1 MIKPLEIHYEVR
13 GYDCGYGGPLKPFA
27 LANFFQETAGV
38 HATVLGIGMEDMWAR
53 GLTWMLSR
61 IDIRIE
67 AMPRTGQRVI
77 ARTWPVGAK
86 KIYAQRCLELLDE
99 SGFRYAGALYEYIIV
114 DMKTRRV
121 VRPERTLPI
130 DLTTDYPLPF
140 VDLSPGVED
149 ASFGAF
155 PQATNN
161 SMQDKKEPYAEPK
174 NTLLLNGFSEVF
186 ALEARTRHIDQNGHV
201 NNAHFI
207 NWLCDA
213 VPCADGETICRI
225 KVDFVREILKGG
237 QISVWIKPIHTISNS
252 VSENALKQAEKIKA
266 PHSSWLSALAC
277 DGILA
282 AQAMITATNL
292 VYNKLK

>member
-1 MIKPLEIHYEVR
+1 MQRFWASAWRICGLEGLR
-13 GYDCGYGGPLKPFA
+13 GCFRASTSVSKQCLEPGKGLSP
-27 LANFFQETAGV
+27 E
-38 HATVLGIGMEDMWAR
+38 LG
-53 GLTWMLSR
+53 LS
-61 IDIRIE
+61 E
-67 AMPRTGQRVI
+67 Q
-77 ARTWPVGAK
+77 K

-155 PQATNN
+155 PQATNH
-161 SMQDKKEPYAEPK
+161 SMQDKKDPYAEPK

-237 QISVWIKPIHTISNS
+237 KISVWIKPIHTISNS

-292 VYNKLK
+292 VYKKSK